1 MAPYANQNKQILSTY
16 CPNIYCAG
24 KVKYKLIMR
33 MGGDLFELELYH
45 KIIKKCLVLR
55 DLWKTTF
62 EYTLQKFYWLHVI
75 PNSKSVLENHK
86 KFTDVVRFFQFI
98 LSCII
103 MYVSSKYPSIF
114 IFFKY
119 IFLQVGLAPPFSHR
133 NLFSSTSFCSKL
145 QKCVG
150 AIKTVSL
157 SYELLTTHVS
167 TKKTTSKFSRII
179 EPIRLF
185 WQKTN
190 CTCLIKQNW
199 STLISKLKKPGKKE
213 IVKK

>member
-1 MAPYANQNKQILSTY
+1 MKKTRIQFLFNGFYAGSIILH
-16 CPNIYCAG
+16 IG

-45 KIIKKCLVLR
+45 KIIKKKCLVLR

-103 MYVSSKYPSIF
+103 MYVHTLHFF
-114 IFFKY
+114 IFLSTYFCK
-119 IFLQVGLAPPFSHR
+119 LDLLHLFSNR
-133 NLFSSTSFCSKL
+133 NLFSSK
-145 QKCVG
+145 
-150 AIKTVSL
+150 
-157 SYELLTTHVS
+157 LLTKCRS
-167 TKKTTSKFSRII
+167 Y
-179 EPIRLF
+179 
-185 WQKTN
+185 
-190 CTCLIKQNW
+190 
-199 STLISKLKKPGKKE
+199 
-213 IVKK
+213 

>member
-1 MAPYANQNKQILSTY
+1 MHLLTYYILCWQGKIQIDNAYGWRFVWTWIISQN
-16 CPNIYCAG
+16 N
-24 KVKYKLIMR
+24 
-33 MGGDLFELELYH
+33 E
-45 KIIKKCLVLR
+45 KKCLVLR

-103 MYVSSKYPSIF
+103 MYVPF
-114 IFFKY
+114 NFHLFKY
-119 IFLQVGLAPPFSHR
+119 IFLQVVLAPPFSHR
-133 NLFSSTSFCSKL
+133 NLFSSTSFCAKL
-145 QKCVG
+145 QKSVG
-150 AIKTVSL
+150 AIRTVSL

-167 TKKTTSKFSRII
+167 TKKPTSKFSRII

-185 WQKTN
+185 WR
-190 CTCLIKQNW
+190 
-199 STLISKLKKPGKKE
+199 KKK
-213 IVKK
+213 

>member
-16 CPNIYCAG
+16 CPNIYCVG

-45 KIIKKCLVLR
+45 KIIKKCPVLR

-86 KFTDVVRFFQFI
+86 KSTDVVRFFQFI

-103 MYVSSKYPSIF
+103 MYVPF
-114 IFFKY
+114 NFHLFKY
-119 IFLQVGLAPPFSHR
+119 IFLHVGLAP
-133 NLFSSTSFCSKL
+133 SFFKHNYL
-145 QKCVG
+145 
-150 AIKTVSL
+150 
-157 SYELLTTHVS
+157 
-167 TKKTTSKFSRII
+167 
-179 EPIRLF
+179 
-185 WQKTN
+185 
-190 CTCLIKQNW
+190 
-199 STLISKLKKPGKKE
+199 
-213 IVKK
+213 

>member
-1 MAPYANQNKQILSTY
+1 MRSLAKARFAHVGKYWKKGRIQFLFNGFHAGSIILH
-16 CPNIYCAG
+16 IG

-45 KIIKKCLVLR
+45 KIIKKCPVLR

-103 MYVSSKYPSIF
+103 MYDCT
-114 IFFKY
+114 
-119 IFLQVGLAPPFSHR
+119 LQ
-133 NLFSSTSFCSKL
+133 FSSF
-145 QKCVG
+145 
-150 AIKTVSL
+150 
-157 SYELLTTHVS
+157 
-167 TKKTTSKFSRII
+167 
-179 EPIRLF
+179 
-185 WQKTN
+185 
-190 CTCLIKQNW
+190 
-199 STLISKLKKPGKKE
+199 
-213 IVKK
+213 

>member
-1 MAPYANQNKQILSTY
+1 
-16 CPNIYCAG
+16 
-24 KVKYKLIMR
+24 

-103 MYVSSKYPSIF
+103 MYVST
-114 IFFKY
+114 
-119 IFLQVGLAPPFSHR
+119 LQ
-133 NLFSSTSFCSKL
+133 FSSFLSTYFCKL
-145 QKCVG
+145 DLLHLFHTEIYSLPHHFVQNCKK
-150 AIKTVSL
+150 IKTVQL
-157 SYELLTTHVS
+157 SYELCTHH
-167 TKKTTSKFSRII
+167 
-179 EPIRLF
+179 
-185 WQKTN
+185 
-190 CTCLIKQNW
+190 TCLHQNPNSQI
-199 STLISKLKKPGKKE
+199 STN
-213 IVKK
+213 